1 MSRQRKNFISR
12 LSAVLLLSAIMAF
25 ESFAASARISF
36 SDPST
41 QVGQEVTVTMK
52 FSSTDGQL
60 LGDTKVT
67 LNYDTSM
74 LEYVGGSDN
83 VSGDIGILQVRG
95 GSGTAEV
102 ASELRFKALR
112 SGTAAITVSD
122 WEGYDNNG
130 QVLAEVKTG
139 SSAITIQGLPTSSDD
154 ASLQSLQIS
163 PGTLDPSFSPET
175 DTYRTTVGLDTES
188 LAISAIPNNE
198 KAAVALEGDTGL
210 QPGENT
216 VLCKV
221 TAEDGSTVKNYTI
234 LVNKVEGGENSG
246 AAAVPEEVPE
256 VLAELNSL
264 AKKVQIIGLPTD
276 MEIPGNLKESEI
288 TIGDA
293 KVIGWVPDGDDDP
306 AYCVF
311 YGMNE
316 NGDKDF
322 YRFDRKDKTLQ
333 RYFDDGEK
341 INPEVLEAAEK
352 YNELV
357 DDYNKMK
364 WLSLGVGGA
373 LVLLSLILL
382 ILLIVARRSQDSFGR
397 GSTGNQREP
406 GSTPGS
412 GERGS
417 QSRPLGSGDQ
427 GRIVKIILFAILVM
441 IALPVLVGIGGGIFG
456 VIVGVLSV
464 FFAMLVVQ
472 AVLTFAFLLAGIA
485 LCVAG
490 VIAMFTNLLDGLF
503 CFGVGL
509 IVLALGMVSL
519 VISVWFY
526 GKLVP
531 WLIRG
536 CVKGCGHLFHRK
548 ERRV

>member
-1 MSRQRKNFISR
+1 MSRQGRNFISR
-12 LSAVLLLSAIMAF
+12 LSAALLLTAVMAF
-25 ESFAASARISF
+25 ESFAANARISF

-67 LNYDTSM
+67 LNYDTAM

-163 PGTLDPSFSPET
+163 PGTLDPSFSPAT
-175 DTYRTTVGLDTES
+175 DTYRATVGLDTEN
-188 LAISAIPNNE
+188 LTVSAVPNNE
-198 KAAVALEGDTGL
+198 KATVALEGDAGL

-234 LVNKVEGGENSG
+234 LVNKVEGGESNG
-246 AAAVPEEVPE
+246 EATAPEEMPQ

-264 AKKVQIIGLPTD
+264 AKKVQIISLPAD

-293 KVIGWVPDGDDDP
+293 KVIGWVPEGDGDP

-316 NGDKDF
+316 NGDRDF

-341 INPEVLEAAEK
+341 INPEVREAAEK

-364 WLSLGVGGA
+364 WISRGVGAA
-373 LVLLSLILL
+373 LLLLSLVLL
-382 ILLIVARRSQDSFGR
+382 ILLIVARRSQDSFGKPAARR
-397 GSTGNQREP
+397 GEERAPKDRGAGKGMTKEQRYMMGEEDDPDSEYDDDYDDEYDDELSMDAYQPEPAEPEEPEMRQRRSAAKAEVGQAGRGVKEPVRRPQAVTRSRPAVQVPLGN
-406 GSTPGS
+406 
-412 GERGS
+412 GERPAMPGENPTAA
-417 QSRPLGSGDQ
+417 QAAAAQTAAALERPPAKDTDD
-427 GRIVKIILFAILVM
+427 FE
-441 IALPVLVGIGGGIFG
+441 IFD
-456 VIVGVLSV
+456 
-464 FFAMLVVQ
+464 
-472 AVLTFAFLLAGIA
+472 
-485 LCVAG
+485 
-490 VIAMFTNLLDGLF
+490 LD
-503 CFGVGL
+503 
-509 IVLALGMVSL
+509 
-519 VISVWFY
+519 
-526 GKLVP
+526 
-531 WLIRG
+531 
-536 CVKGCGHLFHRK
+536 
-548 ERRV
+548 E

>member
-221 TAEDGSTVKNYTI
+221 TAEDGSTVKN
-234 LVNKVEGGENSG
+234 
-246 AAAVPEEVPE
+246 
-256 VLAELNSL
+256 
-264 AKKVQIIGLPTD
+264 
-276 MEIPGNLKESEI
+276 
-288 TIGDA
+288 
-293 KVIGWVPDGDDDP
+293 
-306 AYCVF
+306 
-311 YGMNE
+311 
-316 NGDKDF
+316 
-322 YRFDRKDKTLQ
+322 
-333 RYFDDGEK
+333 
-341 INPEVLEAAEK
+341 
-352 YNELV
+352 
-357 DDYNKMK
+357 
-364 WLSLGVGGA
+364 
-373 LVLLSLILL
+373 
-382 ILLIVARRSQDSFGR
+382 
-397 GSTGNQREP
+397 
-406 GSTPGS
+406 
-412 GERGS
+412 
-417 QSRPLGSGDQ
+417 
-427 GRIVKIILFAILVM
+427 
-441 IALPVLVGIGGGIFG
+441 
-456 VIVGVLSV
+456 
-464 FFAMLVVQ
+464 
-472 AVLTFAFLLAGIA
+472 
-485 LCVAG
+485 
-490 VIAMFTNLLDGLF
+490 
-503 CFGVGL
+503 
-509 IVLALGMVSL
+509 
-519 VISVWFY
+519 
-526 GKLVP
+526 
-531 WLIRG
+531 
-536 CVKGCGHLFHRK
+536 
-548 ERRV
+548 

>member
-397 GSTGNQREP
+397 PAARRGEDRAPKDRGLGKGMIEEERYMMGEEEDPDDEYEEELSIDAYQPEPAEPEKSETRQRRSMAGGAEGVQTEKAVQEPARRPQPVTRSRPAVQVPFYGERSAVSGGNQ
-406 GSTPGS
+406 T
-412 GERGS
+412 GS
-417 QSRPLGSGDQ
+417 QAAAAQTAAALERPSLKDTED
-427 GRIVKIILFAILVM
+427 FE
-441 IALPVLVGIGGGIFG
+441 IFD
-456 VIVGVLSV
+456 
-464 FFAMLVVQ
+464 
-472 AVLTFAFLLAGIA
+472 
-485 LCVAG
+485 
-490 VIAMFTNLLDGLF
+490 LD
-503 CFGVGL
+503 
-509 IVLALGMVSL
+509 
-519 VISVWFY
+519 
-526 GKLVP
+526 
-531 WLIRG
+531 
-536 CVKGCGHLFHRK
+536 
-548 ERRV
+548 E

>member
-382 ILLIVARRSQDSFGR
+382 ILLIVARRSQAGSPQRRGQSAKGPWLRKRNDRRGTVYDGGR
-397 GSTGNQREP
+397 GR
-406 GSTPGS
+406 S
-412 GERGS
+412 GR
-417 QSRPLGSGDQ
+417 
-427 GRIVKIILFAILVM
+427 
-441 IALPVLVGIGGGIFG
+441 
-456 VIVGVLSV
+456 
-464 FFAMLVVQ
+464 
-472 AVLTFAFLLAGIA
+472 
-485 LCVAG
+485 
-490 VIAMFTNLLDGLF
+490 
-503 CFGVGL
+503 
-509 IVLALGMVSL
+509 
-519 VISVWFY
+519 
-526 GKLVP
+526 
-531 WLIRG
+531 
-536 CVKGCGHLFHRK
+536 
-548 ERRV
+548 